1 MVQATLMLLDSCA
14 LTRDEAGG
22 AAMSASSSGGGS
34 KGAALT
40 RWLHKRDRLLQVRP
54 FRQHY
59 DVGCRSEVLCG
70 AVVVGV

>member
-14 LTRDEAGG
+14 LTRDETGG
-22 AAMSASSSGGGS
+22 GVMSASSSGGGS

-54 FRQHY
+54 LGDMGRR
-59 DVGCRSEVLCG
+59 DM
-70 AVVVGV
+70 